1 MPTLR
6 CRAVAAL
13 RAPRGWRHSSA
24 WAEGRR
30 GAGPDGSQLSSL
42 PNQAF
47 NDRFPTPGEA
57 KGQNRR
63 EGKPAHY
70 PAAVTKPAAGPP
82 AGSSPGLRHLRERA
96 PLLATSAALGFIF
109 PRPHIL
115 LSSRRSPAGA
125 APPLRL
131 PQPPAP
137 RLPPAR
143 RSTARP
149 PPPFTSRPLA
159 TLLLPAGPGR
169 ASAFRGPRAPAVTR
183 ALPTVRRVRT
193 QPRPGGREGGKAPP
207 SGVRGA
213 QSAVGR
219 KGKRDRREGGKSVQG
234 VLPHL
239 RGGWVPPSHG
249 KRRCDFPHGTEGV
262 AAAGRAPPPPPG
274 PKCVEVDV
282 SMAASGGRVLVH
294 VAQSPYLSF

>member
-30 GAGPDGSQLSSL
+30 GAGPDGSQLTSL

-47 NDRFPTPGEA
+47 NDRFPTPSEA
-57 KGQNRR
+57 NGQNRQ
-63 EGKPAHY
+63 EGKPARY

-82 AGSSPGLRHLRERA
+82 AGSSPGLRHLRGRA

-125 APPLRL
+125 TPPLRL

-137 RLPPAR
+137 RLPPRA
-143 RSTARP
+143 AQHH
-149 PPPFTSRPLA
+149 
-159 TLLLPAGPGR
+159 PAAPSLHLSSPRHASPPGR
-169 ASAFRGPRAPAVTR
+169 ARPSLGVPRPAGARRDPRTTNGPPRAHAAP
-183 ALPTVRRVRT
+183 PRRE
-193 QPRPGGREGGKAPP
+193 GGREGAAKWGEGSTERGGTEGEKRPP
-207 SGVRGA
+207 RG
-213 QSAVGR
+213 
-219 KGKRDRREGGKSVQG
+219 REVCAGA
-234 VLPHL
+234 LPHL
-239 RGGWVPPSHG
+239 RGRWVPPSHG
-249 KRRCDFPHGTEGV
+249 KRRCDFSHGTEGV

-274 PKCVEVDV
+274 LKCVEVDV

>member
-30 GAGPDGSQLSSL
+30 GAGPDGSQLTSL

-63 EGKPAHY
+63 EGKPARY

-82 AGSSPGLRHLRERA
+82 AGSSPGLRHLRGRA

-109 PRPHIL
+109 PQPHIL

-125 APPLRL
+125 TPPLRL

-143 RSTARP
+143 RSTTRP

-219 KGKRDRREGGKSVQG
+219 KGRRDRREGGKSVQG
-234 VLPHL
+234 YCLTSEDAGCHPHTGRGAVTFLTALRAWRQQGERLLPH
-239 RGGWVPPSHG
+239 
-249 KRRCDFPHGTEGV
+249 
-262 AAAGRAPPPPPG
+262 
-274 PKCVEVDV
+274 
-282 SMAASGGRVLVH
+282 RVLNVWR
-294 VAQSPYLSF
+294 